1 MAEEVIISGVGNGP
15 PDFATESTQ
24 KAVLAALGSIP
35 GISPAEID
43 KLSKAIGKGDQSISD
58 ALRSLSLNNK
68 KEQNETNK
76 KLQKQIDSIEGLR
89 DGEKKRHRESLE
101 TLQKMNTLFAA
112 TKKAMDEG
120 QMGMFEGI
128 ATVLGGVGTV
138 VGGVGAAVG
147 KAIVALGTMANA
159 ANSFAIQ
166 IGEDRF
172 NLANE
177 IRQSGLA
184 SSLNAT
190 QSSMIGFAD
199 MVNQSSFTLGQ
210 AAEFTRQFN
219 QAVGGLG
226 VQRSMKLVQ
235 DLAFGFEDTA
245 GMLQRFGMDFNQVKN
260 VAGEY
265 LESIRSMGQLDRMN
279 DQQLRSGMMDFMDT
293 VTVTSNI
300 LKINIEDAAKMVA
313 NTLSQRDDLTAMLA
327 TLPNDLR
334 NNVQSVV
341 AGLGAQNTQF
351 GESIAQFVAAG
362 GMQNFLTTDQGQAV
376 AGSAFGQEFLPILE
390 QIGNQILAGG
400 DLGQILA
407 GAEGQ
412 LSRLSSLAQD
422 DGFAAMIRQNA
433 DPLVR
438 ELLSDVIRLQDNIG
452 DANAGNRADTN
463 RAGLEDDRA
472 FVNRAMVEQERSRV
486 LDNILT
492 TVADQFDYADNL
504 ESLNAANLELIQS
517 IEKTAVPVIDAIGDE
532 IADATTFIQEG
543 FTQLGTAA
551 TELAGKLSKV
561 LPGDQGAAQAE
572 IENGAAQRA
581 ASGNLN
587 RTATER
593 RAAVQRQIREAEAA
607 AAAEAAVEAAEQ
619 ERMRLEFAVGG
630 NRTRTEAS
638 AGRITELFNG
648 INGRGSEKNI
658 EFLDGEY
665 RMSLRQDAYIPVPA
679 ELAKRLLGQRTTRN
693 NILRD
698 FERMEGGF
706 SYGSTNSLLEALTSA
721 DGIDTQRVSQLLGIG
736 RADQLSGFDNETGT
750 FSDQRFQQFDTIV
763 NELAENNALTKAELE
778 SLVAALTTYNA
789 NFEKGA
795 LWWKEADTERNEAEK
810 AEAARLVQ
818 AVNNLINAL
827 GSN

>member
-15 PDFATESTQ
+15 PDFATEQTQ
-24 KAVLAALGSIP
+24 KAIFAALSNIP

-43 KLSKAIGKGDQSISD
+43 KLSKAIGKGDQSIAD
-58 ALRSLSLNNK
+58 ALKSLSLNTK
-68 KEQNETNK
+68 KEQSDTNK

-101 TLQKMNTLFAA
+101 TLQKMNQLFAA
-112 TKKAMDEG
+112 TKKAMDDG

-184 SSLNAT
+184 SSLTDT

-452 DANAGNRADTN
+452 DANAGNRANTN

-492 TVADQFDYADNL
+492 SVADAFDYGNNL
-504 ESLNAANLELIQS
+504 EKLNAANLELIQS
-517 IEKTAVPVIDAIGDE
+517 IEKTAVPVVDAIGDE

-543 FTQLGTAA
+543 FTDLGIAA
-551 TELAGKLSKV
+551 SELAGKLSKV
-561 LPGDQGAAQAE
+561 LPGDQAAAQAE
-572 IENGAAQRA
+572 IADGAAQTA
-581 ASGNLN
+581 ARGNLDK
-587 RTATER
+587 TIEEQKAAALDLIR
-593 RAAVQRQIREAEAA
+593 RAEAEA
-607 AAAEAAVEAAEQ
+607 AAEQ
-619 ERMRLEFAVGG
+619 ERMRLEFTVGG

-638 AGRITELFNG
+638 EERITQLFNG
-648 INGRGSEKNI
+648 INGRGTEKNI

-665 RMSLRQDAYIPVPA
+665 RMGLRQDAYIPVPEA
-679 ELAKRLLGQRTTRN
+679 LAKRLIGQRTTRN

-698 FERMEGGF
+698 FERMDGGF
-706 SYGSTNSLLEALTSA
+706 NYSNTNSLLQALTSA

-736 RADQLSGFDNETGT
+736 RADELSGFDASTGT
-750 FSDQRFQQFDTIV
+750 FSDQRFKEFDTIV
-763 NELAENNALTKAELE
+763 NELADNNALTKTELQK
-778 SLVAALTTYNA
+778 LAAALENYNA
-789 NFEKGA
+789 NFEKGMW
-795 LWWKEADTERNEAEK
+795 WWKEDDTERNAAEK
-810 AEAARLVQ
+810 AEANRLVE
-818 AVNNLINAL
+818 AVTRLVNSL